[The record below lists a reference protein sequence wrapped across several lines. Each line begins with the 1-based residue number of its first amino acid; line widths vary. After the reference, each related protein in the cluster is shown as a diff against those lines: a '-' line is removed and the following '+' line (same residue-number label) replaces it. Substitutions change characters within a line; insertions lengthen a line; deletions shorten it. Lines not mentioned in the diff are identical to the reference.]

1 MSKNYN
7 KIKKFYDLGLY
18 SNEQITQFVE
28 KGQLT
33 TIEYEYITGL
43 PYYGWD

>member
-18 SNEQITQFVE
+18 SNEQIAQFVE
-28 KGQLT
+28 KRQLT
-33 TIEYEYITGL
+33 AIEYEYITGL

>member
-18 SNEQITQFVE
+18 SNEQIAQFVE
-28 KGQLT
+28 KRQLT
-33 TIEYEYITGL
+33 AIEYEYITGL
-43 PYYGWD
+43 NYNGWN

>member
-7 KIKKFYDLGLY
+7 KIKKFYELGLY
-18 SNEQITQFVE
+18 SNEQIAQFVE

-33 TIEYEYITGL
+33 TIEHEYITGL